1 MNRGCRQSG
10 SFRRRGVSDSLA
22 GAMRILVLHGSS
34 DQPESNDRLT
44 AAARELGVELAIS
57 RADDE
62 PGLRAAVEEHID
74 RVQGVLIGSALCR
87 ETHALRG
94 ALKAI
99 RVPVVE
105 VLRSRPAYTVALRSM
120 VEMLR
125 HPDA

>member
-1 MNRGCRQSG
+1 
-10 SFRRRGVSDSLA
+10 
-22 GAMRILVLHGSS
+22 MRILVLHGPS
-34 DQPESNDRLT
+34 DPPESNDRLEL
-44 AAARELGVELAIS
+44 AARQLGVDLAIS

-62 PGLRAAVEEHID
+62 PALRAALDEHIES
-74 RVQGVLIGSALCR
+74 VQGVLIGAALCR